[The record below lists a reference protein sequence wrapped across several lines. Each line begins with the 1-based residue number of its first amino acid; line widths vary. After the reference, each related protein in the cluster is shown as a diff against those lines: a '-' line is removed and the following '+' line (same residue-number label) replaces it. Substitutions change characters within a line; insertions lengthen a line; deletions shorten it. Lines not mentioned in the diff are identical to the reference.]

1 MEAGC
6 EQMPT
11 EECGGTCGG
20 GLKSLRFSGTREP
33 KLQGYDVCTWWG
45 DFEQR
50 LCSCGRLGPFLS
62 LGMTSLG
69 DRTLAT
75 EIQGRQSLTT

>member
-20 GLKSLRFSGTREP
+20 GLKSLRFSEP
-33 KLQGYDVCTWWG
+33 EGRSYRATMSGLGG

-75 EIQGRQSLTT
+75 EIQGRQSLPT